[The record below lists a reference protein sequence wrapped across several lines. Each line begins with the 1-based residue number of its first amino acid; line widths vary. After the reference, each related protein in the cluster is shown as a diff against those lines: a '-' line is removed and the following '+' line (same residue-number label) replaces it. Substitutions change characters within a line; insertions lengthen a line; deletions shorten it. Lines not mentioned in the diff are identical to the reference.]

1 MRPKSTPSCVRHF
14 GELSF
19 LCDFFRMNRFKI
31 HFRRS
36 GCCVSWH
43 SMLWPPHVLFGCGNV
58 LLNEHIWLFSVSRHS
73 YRVFEP
79 QNTEN
84 SIALSFD
91 FFFFHHTFYWFL
103 TIQQYEQFKTFSL
116 TSLVLARSLYDTF
129 WTDARS
135 KSICSCMGHTG
146 IIALQTSYKLQLASE
161 MWGRGQN
168 RV

>member
-19 LCDFFRMNRFKI
+19 LCGFFRMNRFKI

-91 FFFFHHTFYWFL
+91 IFFFSPHISLIFGHPTIW
-103 TIQQYEQFKTFSL
+103 TIQKFLAHVFG
-116 TSLVLARSLYDTF
+116 ARSV
-129 WTDARS
+129 
-135 KSICSCMGHTG
+135 SIRYLLDRCTVKVNLFVHGSYRNYCSSD
-146 IIALQTSYKLQLASE
+146 II
-161 MWGRGQN
+161 
-168 RV
+168 